1 MVQFFYVFF
10 LKSNLSQEFYTCE
23 LVCNFKW
30 ERQTFNASKK
40 VSIYLTALEKEQ
52 HKNIYIY
59 KYATLKK
66 KKCNISC
73 NHACRIT
80 C

>member
-1 MVQFFYVFF
+1 MVQFFCLFVCFF
-10 LKSNLSQEFYTCE
+10 KKSNLSQEFYTCE

-52 HKNIYIY
+52 HKKIYRYIY
-59 KYATLKK
+59 TQ
-66 KKCNISC
+66 
-73 NHACRIT
+73 H
-80 C
+80 